1 MHIET
6 YLMPSIALSLMGAMV
21 TKTNKLDKN
30 PCLWGL
36 PRIPNLCLHQALCRE
51 NSEGVKQ
58 GPYPEVYTQ
67 EVKYKFGH
75 R

>member
-1 MHIET
+1 
-6 YLMPSIALSLMGAMV
+6 MV

-58 GPYPEVYTQ
+58 GPYPVVYTQ